1 MRSIRIVLQAYDWA
15 EAGEDPA
22 QVDLSRV
29 TTPHALYLAEVIVQ
43 LNSEILPYL
52 LSLHKIPRFFRLF
65 VDVRL
70 ILGK

>member
-1 MRSIRIVLQAYDWA
+1 MIVIVLQAYDWA
-15 EAGEDPA
+15 EDGEEPV

-29 TTPHALYLAEVIVQ
+29 TTPHALYLAEVIVK
-43 LNSEILPYL
+43 LNSEILTNL

>member
-1 MRSIRIVLQAYDWA
+1 MIVIVLQAYDWA
-15 EAGEDPA
+15 AAGEDPA

-52 LSLHKIPRFFRLF
+52 LSLHKILRFFRLY